1 MYKRKA
7 ASLSAAF
14 VCGAAASEY
23 GFMLL
28 FYTICGL
35 PLLAYIALLAKKGEK
50 PFPHIMCFLA
60 ALAGRRFGERH

>member
-35 PLLAYIALLAKKGEK
+35 PLLAYIDRDILPFWRRKEK
-50 PFPHIMCFLA
+50 SHFPT
-60 ALAGRRFGERH
+60 